1 MAWSANTVR
10 DRGDDGLNPGS
21 VPSSRVQ
28 PALFSTGA
36 APRPSRVVALDAALA
51 AKEGRH
57 ITHGNGGNQENWV
70 CPTFYTWR
78 F

>member
-36 APRPSRVVALDAALA
+36 AQQGVQGLRPLCLVA
-51 AKEGRH
+51 ESGRR
-57 ITHGNGGNQENWV
+57 GDQG
-70 CPTFYTWR
+70 R